1 MKKMPEGKFVTA
13 INCMDGRVQEPVI
26 HFFKIKHGADF
37 VDTITEPGPIKPLAE
52 GDPVLT
58 ETIKNRV
65 TISVTL
71 HDSNLIAVIGHDDC
85 GGNPVMKEEQLKQID
100 IAIEVVKSWELGAKV
115 IGLYVNNN
123 YLVEVVRE

>member
-1 MKKMPEGKFVTA
+1 MPEGKFVTA

-26 HFFKIKHGADF
+26 HYFKIKHGADF
-37 VDTITEPGPIKPLAE
+37 VDTVTEPGSIKPLAE

-58 ETIKNRV
+58 ETIKNGV

-71 HDSNLIAVIGHDDC
+71 HGSNLIAVVGHDDC
-85 GGNPVMKEEQLKQID
+85 AGNPVPKEEQLKQID
-100 IAIEVVKSWELGAKV
+100 IAIEVVKSWNLDARV
-115 IGLYVNNN
+115 IGLFVNNN